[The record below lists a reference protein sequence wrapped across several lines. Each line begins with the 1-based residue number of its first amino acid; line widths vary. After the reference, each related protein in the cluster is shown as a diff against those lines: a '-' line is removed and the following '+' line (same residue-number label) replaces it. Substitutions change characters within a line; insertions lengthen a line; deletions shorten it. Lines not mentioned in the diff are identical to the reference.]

1 MMRVSINNGQVG
13 AASIK
18 PPENAMR
25 SGESPLSHYP
35 ASKTNSD
42 NAIKRKG
49 FYTAIHSINHLTLAL
64 T

>member
-35 ASKTNSD
+35 ASETNSD
-42 NAIKRKG
+42 NAKERGILYCHPSFKS
-49 FYTAIHSINHLTLAL
+49 APLL
-64 T
+64 